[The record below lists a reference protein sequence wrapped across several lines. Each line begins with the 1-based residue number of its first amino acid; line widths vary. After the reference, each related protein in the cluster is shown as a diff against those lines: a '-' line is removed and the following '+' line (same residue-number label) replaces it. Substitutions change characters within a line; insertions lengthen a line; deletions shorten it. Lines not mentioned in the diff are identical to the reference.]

1 VARVGR
7 NDPCP
12 CGSGKKYKNCCLKK
26 DRAKRIRESA
36 WRREEQ
42 VTLDKLVVFAQR
54 PALSAQLVVAF
65 NMFWNGNYGVEG
77 WNALDRDEIGRFLD
91 WYVQDYRMEQ
101 SRKRVVDLFIE
112 EMGSKLL
119 AGELERVRTWSDSH
133 MSAYRIAGPAEQGL
147 LPVVDVFQGTG
158 EAVGDDG
165 LGQLSLPGDLVV
177 GRVLHS
183 SAPPHFSWAA
193 ILLPAALEAE
203 LVAFI
208 IKAHGQYQEAHPQA
222 SWPDFLSNSGYMFN
236 HYLLRS
242 AAEAVGGR
250 RTAGAYYDAS
260 GTVEE
265 LREAE
270 RRLRERAARE
280 TEERRREEQRPTQEE
295 VEPLRQTQGG
305 ILLPRHVQYKGSK
318 ELKQ

>member
-1 VARVGR
+1 VARLGR

-42 VTLDKLVVFAQR
+42 VTLDKLIIFAQR

-65 NMFWNGNYGVEG
+65 NMFWNGNYGIEG

-91 WYVQDYRMEQ
+91 WYVQDYRLEQ
-101 SRKRVVDLFIE
+101 SRKRVIDLFIE

-119 AGELERVRTWSDSH
+119 AGELDRVRSWSDSY

-147 LPVVDVFQGTG
+147 LPVADVFQGT
-158 EAVGDDG
+158 EESVGDDG

-183 SAPPHFSWAA
+183 STPPHFSWAA
-193 ILLPAALEAE
+193 ILLPAAMEAE

-208 IKAHGQYQEAHPQA
+208 IKAHGQYQEAHAQA
-222 SWPDFLSNSGYMFN
+222 SWPGFLSDAGYMFN
-236 HYLLRS
+236 HHLLLS
-242 AAEAVGGR
+242 AAEEAGGR
-250 RTAGAYYDAS
+250 RAAGAYYDAS
-260 GTVEE
+260 GTVGK

-280 TEERRREEQRPTQEE
+280 AEERRKEEQPPAQEE
-295 VEPLRQTQGG
+295 VEPMRQTQGG
-305 ILLPRHVQYKGSK
+305 ILLPGHVQYKGSK
-318 ELKQ
+318 ELKR